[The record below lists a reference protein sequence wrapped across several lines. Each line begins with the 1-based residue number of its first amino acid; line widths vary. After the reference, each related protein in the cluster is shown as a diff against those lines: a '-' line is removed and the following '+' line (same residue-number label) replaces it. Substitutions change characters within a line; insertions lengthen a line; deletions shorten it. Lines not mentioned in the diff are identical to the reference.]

1 MSSAHAIS
9 PALNPSETTASSIS
23 DPHEV
28 RAGNRNDP
36 LYRRKLVDSRQE
48 FIARR
53 VAAHIGC
60 DVRTVRMCFLGAP
73 ISPTSHYAIRCALAE
88 LGESAPV
95 PVDR

>member
-9 PALNPSETTASSIS
+9 PALNPSETTA

-36 LYRRKLVDSRQE
+36 LYRRKLSDSRQE

-95 PVDR
+95 PRDR